1 MTCCSAFRKLLT
13 VTLYLAGIAFS
24 SYAYFVEISKEKDE
38 NYVPLCEVSST
49 MNCTAVLTS
58 KVNQSS
64 CVHNLLLK
72 QLVPKFLFR
81 LAIGHS

>member
-58 KVNQSS
+58 KVNQS
-64 CVHNLLLK
+64 
-72 QLVPKFLFR
+72 
-81 LAIGHS
+81 